1 MCSSRGRSCRQIVM
15 KQDKESAH
23 AANTQLTAQRTAGPW
38 CTVETHTDSAVT
50 PTPHISGTI
59 FNTHTHTPAHTDSSC
74 PSQSSSS
81 AEIKNSIK
89 MPGVSSAEESH
100 TVITAAS
107 CQARTQRAGAPSLT
121 SLSGFHHQPDKS

>member
-59 FNTHTHTPAHTDSSC
+59 FNTHTPAHSDSSCPC

-107 CQARTQRAGAPSLT
+107 CQARTQRGWGGSFPHLPLR
-121 SLSGFHHQPDKS
+121 LSPPA